1 MTEALPNWKRVLVV
15 VAHPDDESFGLGA
28 VIARL
33 VDDGAEVSVL
43 CLTAGE
49 ASTLGASPDLAR
61 DPGRRT
67 PMPPRPRSGCR
78 ATALRTHPD
87 GGLPGRE
94 AALIDDIEVAVDTAR
109 PDGLLVFAVEGG
121 VTGHPDHE
129 AASRAALTVAA
140 DRGLPVLE
148 WGLPEEVAAV
158 LRGEFGAGFTGH
170 AEDAL
175 PIVID
180 VDRARQI
187 QAAHLHVTQA
197 IPGSVLWRRL
207 ELLGTREHLRLTR
220 PAGR

>member
-49 ASTLGASPDLAR
+49 ASTLGASPDLAEIR
-61 DPGRRT
+61 AAELDAAA
-67 PMPPRPRSGCR
+67 SALGCR
-78 ATALRTHPD
+78 TTALRTHPD

-94 AALIDDIEVAVDTAR
+94 AALIDDIEVAVDTTR
-109 PDGLLVFAVEGG
+109 PDGLLAFAVEGG

-140 DRGLPVLE
+140 DRGLPALE
-148 WGLPEEVAAV
+148 WGLPDEVAAV

-170 AEDAL
+170 AADAL

-207 ELLGTREHLRLTR
+207 ELLGTREYLRLTQ
-220 PAGR
+220 PDGR